1 MLALIAVVAT
11 DLTTPLAPA
20 FTADR
25 SALLALI
32 TTALA
37 VLILAS
43 AIVHEL
49 GHLLVARLLGVRI
62 AGVQVRRGAA
72 SVLLVPG
79 PEDRVQAVI
88 LAGPFAGAVFAGI

>member
-1 MLALIAVVAT
+1 IYAPTAANVVRAVIEGLANVSASAVVLALIAVVAT

-49 GHLLVARLLGVRI
+49 GHLLV
-62 AGVQVRRGAA
+62 
-72 SVLLVPG
+72 
-79 PEDRVQAVI
+79 
-88 LAGPFAGAVFAGI
+88 